1 MVGTIPPG
9 LRRRRRK
16 RLTSRRLGGEIPFHR
31 GRFRQAARQRRS
43 MTFRRSVAAFYAL
56 LFVALTLFAGL
67 FFVRTHEEMSALQ
80 DREEENRRQLA
91 ELKRTYVDHKVTL
104 DRLNNDPAYIERVIR
119 ERLGYA
125 RHDETVIRFDQ

>member
-1 MVGTIPPG
+1 
-9 LRRRRRK
+9 
-16 RLTSRRLGGEIPFHR
+16 
-31 GRFRQAARQRRS
+31 

-67 FFVRTHEEMSALQ
+67 FFVRTHAEMRAMR
-80 DREEENRRQLA
+80 DREDDNTRQLA
-91 ELKRTYVDHKVTL
+91 ELKRTLVEHKVTL
-104 DRLNNDPAYIERVIR
+104 DRLNNDPAYVERVIR